1 MAPGCSTA
9 YDESRWPF
17 LLVTKGP
24 EEQTE
29 PEFTEHLATLSS
41 YFRRGQRFGLVMD
54 VRRSPILSAERRRT
68 ASERMEADMRQFGPL
83 LVGVALVVSSPVSR
97 GMFKALLWLRP
108 RQQPPMLA
116 FPTVEPA
123 MQWLRDQLRKESRVT
138 SVST

>member
-1 MAPGCSTA
+1 MPSACSTA

-24 EEQTE
+24 KEQTE
-29 PEFTEHLATLSS
+29 AEFLEHLATLSN
-41 YFRRGQRFGLVMD
+41 YFARGQRFGMVMD
-54 VRRSPILSAERRRT
+54 VRQSPILSAERRRS
-68 ASERMEADMRQFGPL
+68 ASERMEADMRQYGPL
-83 LVGVALVVSSPVSR
+83 LVGVALVLSSPLSR

-123 MQWLRDQLRKESRVT
+123 MQWLREQLRKESRAT
-138 SVST
+138 SLSV